1 MSKLNFVVMVGL
13 DVGYSF
19 KNVVHMILQMEL
31 VVSGIFGVQ
40 LHGILK
46 IV

>member
-1 MSKLNFVVMVGL
+1 MVEL
-13 DVGYSF
+13 DVEYSF
-19 KNVVHMILQMEL
+19 KIVVHMILQMEL

-40 LHGILK
+40 LLGILK